1 MSLCNAEG
9 VFNQMRKMMGRV
21 LVSTRIEGN
30 ATAEWRAN
38 WTVVMAACAG
48 MGVAS
53 LISYSNSLFIKPLE
67 QEFHWSRAEIMFGN
81 SIAATVA
88 AVCAPFMGILVD
100 RFGPRRIGIAAVIT
114 LCGAIALLSQA
125 GPSIWN
131 WWALWLPITLGI
143 ILVQPMVWTSAVT
156 SLFST
161 GRGLALAV
169 TLCGS
174 SIASMVVPKM
184 TYGLIEAYG
193 WRVAWVGLGAIWL
206 LIALP
211 LIWFFF
217 TSAVDQGR
225 VIRPAS
231 VVPETVLRPSVWNS
245 GILSWRFPMLLV
257 AGVSIAL
264 VVVTMV
270 TSGVPVMEASGIS
283 RSDATSIA
291 GLAGITAIFGRLTI
305 GTLLDRMDGRI
316 IAAACV
322 SLPIV
327 GILLLIKLPGS
338 LLAASSAVLVFGFS
352 LGSELDIVAYLT
364 SRYFGRENF
373 GFLFGTIGGCL
384 GLATG
389 YGPVMLNRVYD
400 VTGSYTPALWAAVPL
415 CLLSATLFL
424 CLGRYPDTSSA
435 SH

>member
-1 MSLCNAEG
+1 
-9 VFNQMRKMMGRV
+9 MREIMGSV
-21 LVSTRIEGN
+21 HVSTRIEGS
-30 ATAEWRAN
+30 AIAEWRAN

-53 LISYSNSLFIKPLE
+53 MIAYSNSLFIAPLE
-67 QEFHWSRAEIMFGN
+67 HEFHWTRAEIMFGN

-88 AVCAPFMGILVD
+88 AVCAPFMGIFVD
-100 RFGPRRIGIAAVIT
+100 RYGPRRIGIAAVIA
-114 LCGAIALLSQA
+114 LCSAIALLSQA
-125 GPSIWN
+125 GPSIWH
-131 WWALWLPITLGI
+131 WWALWLPLTLGI

-156 SLFST
+156 SLFSS

-174 SIASMVVPKM
+174 SLASMMVPKL
-184 TYGLIEAYG
+184 TYWLIEAYG
-193 WRVAWVGLGAIWL
+193 WRMAWVGLGATSL
-206 LIALP
+206 AIALP
-211 LIWFFF
+211 LIWCFFS
-217 TSAVDQGR
+217 SAVDQGR
-225 VIRPAS
+225 VVHPAS
-231 VVPETVLRPSVWNS
+231 VNPEKIQRPSVWKS
-245 GILSWRFPMLLV
+245 GILTWRFPVLLV

-264 VVVTMV
+264 VVVTMIV
-270 TSGVPVMEASGIS
+270 SGVPVMEASGIS

-322 SLPIV
+322 SLPIL
-327 GILLLIKLPGS
+327 GILLLIKVPGS
-338 LLAASSAVLVFGFS
+338 LMAASSAVLIFGFA
-352 LGSELDIVAYLT
+352 LGAELDIVAYLT
-364 SRYFGRENF
+364 SRYFGQENF

-389 YGPVMLNRVYD
+389 NGPVVLNRVYD
-400 VTGSYTPALWAAVPL
+400 VTGSYTPALWAAIPL
-415 CLLSATLFL
+415 CLLSVFLFL
-424 CLGRYPDTSSA
+424 CLGRYPNANPA